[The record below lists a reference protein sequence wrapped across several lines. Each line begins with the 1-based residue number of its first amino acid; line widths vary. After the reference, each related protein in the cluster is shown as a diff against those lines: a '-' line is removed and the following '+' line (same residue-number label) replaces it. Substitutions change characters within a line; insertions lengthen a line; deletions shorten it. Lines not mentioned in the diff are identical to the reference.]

1 MHITIFDYLLLPV
14 YLYIFYVI
22 VRKQAVKYADSELRK
37 FYITAFALHMTGSIL
52 YSLVIQ
58 YYYGYGDAFTFYVG
72 GNFILEQI
80 QNDYSNI
87 SLFFASPDELQKL
100 YTFQVGPVGGVNGY
114 IGISSA
120 VAVMKLSALL
130 SILTFN
136 KFLITS
142 LLLGFF
148 AFAGH
153 WKLFMVFNNINQ
165 KRNQKLLAWT
175 VLYTPS
181 IWFWGSGLIKESIC
195 MGALGIITSILYNL
209 FIKKNRSLKNMI
221 LLAGMIYLVWI
232 IKSYILIIL
241 AIGLSTFIF
250 FNFIARV
257 KIFLVKAFI
266 ILVLFFITIA
276 VAFISNFGEQLQIL
290 AQESK
295 AQVDSYQRNYEAT
308 QEETQS
314 SKGGLSGDEVE
325 ASISGI
331 ILRSPFA
338 IFTCLFRPFLWESRK
353 IFIFLSALESTFLLL
368 ITLYLVFKRNFFGF
382 FAELFNNPYI
392 FASFVISVLFALII
406 GFTTYNFGTMA
417 RYRIIFLPFYFFMLV
432 RIYSSVMD
440 KKNNI

>member
-314 SKGGLSGDEVE
+314 SNGGLSGDEVE

>member
-382 FAELFNNPYI
+382 FAELFNDPYI